1 MAKLMHITA
10 MAAFIGLTE
19 LTVPAASADDYPKRP
34 ITIIAAFPPGASTDA
49 VARVTRDYLAVAL
62 SQPIVIDNRGGAS
75 GTLGAALV
83 ANANPDGYTLLVTS
97 NPPITMNMYT
107 QKSFPYDAKAAFA
120 PITLAAHSILALAVN
135 SSVPANNVAELVAYV
150 KKNPGKVSFGSAGL
164 GSAHHI
170 SGALINKIAGID
182 MVHVPYR
189 GGAAAIQDLVAGQIQ
204 VSFGTMPAV
213 LPHQEAGT
221 IRILAIAEEKRHPEL
236 PDIPTV
242 AETIPGVVTNTWIGF
257 FAPAG
262 TPRPIIEKLNNAV
275 NAALSQADVVQ
286 KFRKLGLTAAGT
298 TPEQLRAI
306 MAEELVRW
314 GKVIPAAGIEPDR

>member
-10 MAAFIGLTE
+10 VAAFIGLTG
-19 LTVPAASADDYPKRP
+19 LIAPGASADDYPKRP

-62 SQPIVIDNRGGAS
+62 GQPIVIDNRGGAS

-120 PITLAAHSILALAVN
+120 PITLAAYSILALAVN

-170 SGALINKIAGID
+170 SGALINKIAGIE

-262 TPRPIIEKLNNAV
+262 TPRPIIEKLNKAV
-275 NAALSQADVVQ
+275 NAALGQADVVQ
-286 KFRKLGLTAAGT
+286 KFRKLGLTAAGR
-298 TPEQLRAI
+298 TPEQLQAI
-306 MAEELVRW
+306 MTEELVRW
-314 GKVIPAAGIEPDR
+314 SKVIPAAGIEPER

>member
-19 LTVPAASADDYPKRP
+19 LIVPAASADDYPKRP

-62 SQPIVIDNRGGAS
+62 GQPIVIDNRGGAS

-120 PITLAAHSILALAVN
+120 PITLAAYSILALAVN

-204 VSFGTMPAV
+204 VSFGTTPAV

-221 IRILAIAEEKRHPEL
+221 IRILAIAEEKRHPDL

-262 TPRPIIEKLNNAV
+262 TPRPIIEKLNKAI
-275 NAALSQADVVQ
+275 NAALNQADVVE

-298 TPEQLRAI
+298 TPEQLQAI
-306 MAEELVRW
+306 MIEEIVRW
-314 GKVIPAAGIEPDR
+314 GKVIPAAGIEPER